1 MRGFA
6 LIWGGQLVSVL
17 GSSLTGF
24 VLAVWVYQ
32 STGSV
37 TQLALV
43 TAANTVPGI
52 LLAPLAGIVADR
64 WDRRRVMLVADLL
77 AVVPTAVVAA
87 LYWADQLEVW
97 QLYLTTAVTASANV
111 FHSSTYFTM
120 VPKLVPKRH
129 LGRINGLFQINFAMA
144 AAAPVLGGILLST
157 IDVTGVLLI
166 DIATF
171 LVAASALLVVRLPES
186 VTRPGGETVRR
197 TVLQDLRHAFQY
209 LRERPGLLWL
219 IAFSAVFDMLFAF
232 AEVLIRPLI
241 LTFGS
246 PSTLGFLMFVGG
258 AGLFAGT
265 LVMTAWGGPR
275 RKVSGSLLFTGLGGV
290 ALALHSLAPSTLLIA
305 VVAPLFLFT
314 LPIVNGCVMTV
325 FQTKVDPAQLGR
337 VTGLARTVWQAATPI
352 GVLIAGPLADLVFE
366 PAMRTGGALAG
377 TVGPVIGTGAGR
389 GIALLYAVVGL
400 LLVVLAVVGARL
412 RRLRDLEADL
422 PDAVPDDEPA
432 TPAAAR

>member
-1 MRGFA
+1 MRSFA
-6 LIWGGQLVSVL
+6 LIWGGQLVSVI

-32 STGSV
+32 TTGSV

-43 TAANTVPGI
+43 TAANTVPGVF
-52 LLAPLAGIVADR
+52 LAPLAGVVADR
-64 WDRRRVMLVADLL
+64 WDKRRVMLVADCV
-77 AVVPTAVVAA
+77 AVVPTIVVAA
-87 LYWADQLEVW
+87 LYWSDQLEVW
-97 QLYLTTAVTASANV
+97 HLYLTTAVTASATM
-111 FHSSTYFTM
+111 FHGSTYFTL

-129 LGRINGLFQINFAMA
+129 LGRINGLLQVNFAMA
-144 AAAPVLGGILLST
+144 ATAPVLGGILLST

-166 DIATF
+166 DIASF
-171 LVAASALLVVRLPES
+171 LVAATALWVVRLPAE
-186 VTRPGGETVRR
+186 VTKPAGAGAKVTVF
-197 TVLQDLRHAFQY
+197 TDLKDAFRY
-209 LRERPGLLWL
+209 LRDRPALLWL

-241 LTFGS
+241 LTFAS

-265 LVMTAWGGPR
+265 FVMTAWGGPR
-275 RKVSGSLLFTGLGGV
+275 RKVSGSLLFTGLGGA

-314 LPIVNGCVMTV
+314 LPIVNGCIMTI
-325 FQTKVDPAQLGR
+325 FQTKVDPASLGR
-337 VTGLARTVWQAATPI
+337 VTGLAHTVWRAAAPI

-377 TVGPVIGTGAGR
+377 SFGSVIGTGPGR
-389 GIALLYAVVGL
+389 GIALLYAVIGL
-400 LLVVLAVVGARL
+400 LLVVLAVAGARL

-422 PDAVPDDEPA
+422 PDAMPDDSVA
-432 TPAAAR
+432 TPATT